1 MAQGLRIAGGVS
13 NALAD
18 VNSRNQLLVAS
29 EVDAA
34 NHPEAIGG
42 VKLFSENDSGS
53 VVGAPYLKSP
63 ETDTDYRLRI
73 SEDTLIF
80 EDTFNATAQNTDIW
94 YYQFATM
101 TAAQAGA
108 GTVNFS
114 TVQGTTSA
122 HGAYMRTFQ
131 HFPLTNVAPL
141 AVQFIGGLM
150 TAPLVS
156 GEVWLAGL
164 GLPTAA
170 VTIPTDG
177 VYWRV
182 TSAGVEGILKFNN
195 AETSTGVLTEQ
206 PTVGN
211 MGNWVLVIGEREV
224 EFWAGDVLLGEIEI
238 PSGNGQPFLGVSLPV
253 FMQKYNT
260 GAVSNTNQI
269 RVAKCGV
276 TLMGLDMSLD
286 RGVSLSNMHR
296 HAAIG
301 QNGHTQGHTSGNF
314 GTTVAIPATQAGSNT
329 TPNAAMAGLSG
340 IYQMTAQV
348 STAGTSGDMIAQYYL
363 NPAHTINI
371 TGRNL
376 VITSCRI
383 SCINYGA
390 VIATT
395 PTTLVWGI
403 AYGHLSN
410 TLAAVETASFATATT
425 HAPRHIPLGMMY
437 APIGAV
443 IGQNYDKEVWA
454 DFSAAP
460 IVVRP
465 GEYLSATV
473 RFLVG
478 TATASQTIVYTIA
491 YNGYWE

>member
-73 SEDTLIF
+73 SKDTLIF

-131 HFPLTNVAPL
+131 YFPLTNVAPL

-211 MGNWVLVIGEREV
+211 MGSWVLVIGEREV
-224 EFWAGDVLLGEIEI
+224 EFWADNVLLGEIEI
-238 PSGNGQPFLGVSLPV
+238 PN
-253 FMQKYNT
+253 
-260 GAVSNTNQI
+260 
-269 RVAKCGV
+269 
-276 TLMGLDMSLD
+276 
-286 RGVSLSNMHR
+286 LS
-296 HAAIG
+296 
-301 QNGHTQGHTSGNF
+301 
-314 GTTVAIPATQAGSNT
+314 
-329 TPNAAMAGLSG
+329 
-340 IYQMTAQV
+340 
-348 STAGTSGDMIAQYYL
+348 
-363 NPAHTINI
+363 
-371 TGRNL
+371 
-376 VITSCRI
+376 
-383 SCINYGA
+383 
-390 VIATT
+390 
-395 PTTLVWGI
+395 
-403 AYGHLSN
+403 
-410 TLAAVETASFATATT
+410 
-425 HAPRHIPLGMMY
+425 
-437 APIGAV
+437 
-443 IGQNYDKEVWA
+443 
-454 DFSAAP
+454 
-460 IVVRP
+460 
-465 GEYLSATV
+465 
-473 RFLVG
+473 
-478 TATASQTIVYTIA
+478 
-491 YNGYWE
+491 